1 MNKDDYQHKINYLL
15 DDPTTYL
22 KITDKR
28 TNPTSKVEKYM
39 NSLLREIRSQPATH
53 NQETKQIQD
62 KLYYFL
68 HSTDANVVT
77 FYGLPKIHK
86 PEIPLRPI
94 TSCIGF
100 PTYRLSKHL
109 VRILSPLL
117 NENFSIKNS
126 NEFAEQIRLQ
136 SISSNEIMVSFN
148 VVSLFTSIPIE
159 LALQVVKQRLVQ
171 DNNLTTRTDISI
183 NNIIKLLE
191 FVLRNSFFK
200 YDGCH
205 YQQISGCAMGSPI
218 SATLANIV
226 MEHIEE
232 IAITTAPHP
241 ARWWFRF
248 VDDSHT
254 CLLKDYVSEFHDH
267 LYKLHQS

>member
-1 MNKDDYQHKINYLL
+1 
-15 DDPTTYL
+15 
-22 KITDKR
+22 
-28 TNPTSKVEKYM
+28 
-39 NSLLREIRSQPATH
+39 
-53 NQETKQIQD
+53 
-62 KLYYFL
+62 
-68 HSTDANVVT
+68 
-77 FYGLPKIHK
+77 
-86 PEIPLRPI
+86 
-94 TSCIGF
+94 
-100 PTYRLSKHL
+100 
-109 VRILSPLL
+109 
-117 NENFSIKNS
+117 
-126 NEFAEQIRLQ
+126 
-136 SISSNEIMVSFN
+136 MVSFD

-159 LALQVVKQRLVQ
+159 LTLQVVKQILVQ

-191 FVLRNSFFK
+191 FVLRNSYFK

-205 YQQISGCAMGSPI
+205 YQRISVCAMGSPI

-241 ARWWFRF
+241 SHWWFCF

-267 LYKLHQS
+267 LNSINPNIQFTVEKETESKLAFLDTMTTRDNTNTIQVSVYRKPTL